1 MKLINEE
8 TGEITYT
15 SVARRPGCYDTNAAS
30 EETATHCEE
39 ETRTQQQF
47 KDECDINIIME
58 RFGITGELPTNVRQP
73 IMADFID
80 ALDYQSAMNA
90 IRAADEAFMEMP
102 AGVRARFQNNPQ
114 NFIEFFSKEENRAE
128 GEKLG
133 LIMPKTS
140 IQAEALEGV
149 PEATDTPKDPA

>member
-1 MKLINEE
+1 MKIINAE
-8 TGEITYT
+8 TGEITYGT
-15 SVARRPGCYDTNAAS
+15 ICRTPFNYDTDKAS
-30 EETATHCEE
+30 DETATVCEE

-73 IMADFID
+73 IMTDFID
-80 ALDYQSAMNA
+80 ALDYQSALNA
-90 IRAADEAFMEMP
+90 IREADAAFMEMP

-114 NFIEFFSKEENRAE
+114 TFIEFFSKEENRAE

-149 PEATDTPKDPA
+149 PEATGT